1 MAIPSIQSAILL
13 SFLVLFLGPNLQTAK
28 LCSCS
33 DDHKVGNCH
42 SIERLALLDFKKG
55 VEDPS
60 NRISS
65 WRLENEDCCK
75 WHGVG
80 CNNVT
85 GYVEELDLNNI
96 KDTTQATEL
105 SGGISPALAQLKH
118 LKYLD
123 LSHNAFGGIPNQFIG
138 SVKELRYLD
147 LSWNYFEGRISQQL
161 GNLSHLHHL
170 DLSYSRFSI
179 QELQFLSHLTSLE
192 YLGLSGSDLSETGES
207 LQYINRLHSLSELH
221 LSFCKLSSFPLMT
234 NFTTT
239 LSVLDL
245 SFNNFGGFFF
255 KAILNFTALQ
265 SLDLSATEIQ
275 GPIPKAIEQKT
286 SLKTLR
292 LGLNELTGPIPD
304 VLANFTSLECLGLH
318 NNHLEGPIPL
328 SFGAFCKLKELS
340 LARNNISGEI
350 TEFVNGLSL
359 CRPNSL
365 LEILDLGDTKLTG
378 NIPYSIGN
386 LKSLRRLYLYQTSMN
401 GTIPKS
407 LGQLSELEALDLSLN
422 AWDGELTEDHFANLA
437 NLIVL
442 YISFDEKPPKPL
454 FFNLSSNWVCP
465 FTKLFHLDLT
475 NCQLG
480 PLFPSWLRNLN
491 QLGIIKLENVGISD
505 KIPNWFPNL
514 SLQTLDLSNNQIRGK
529 VPLELRNGL
538 KSTEMRMLN
547 LRGNL
552 FSGTIPLNINE
563 TMPNLG
569 ILSLSN
575 NLIEGSIPSSI
586 CNLKRLT
593 AISLSSNNLS
603 GELPQECWKDLQSLD
618 VIDLSNNHLS
628 GKLPISIW
636 SAPQLSILS
645 VSKNGFSG
653 NLPPNLKT
661 LGPFRVIDLGENSF
675 TGNLPMWMGKRLP
688 QLEILR
694 LRSNSFSGF
703 IHEHHCLLHS
713 LQILDLAHN
722 GLSGPIPHC
731 FGNFSG
737 MATVDP
743 TDPFSVYGS
752 IEGIDLRKS
761 SQEFGDQVN
770 VWITKGIELEYN
782 GTLAFLKCIDL
793 SHNVFSGEIPTEITR
808 LLGLSILNL
817 SMNQLTGRI
826 PEKIGS
832 MQRLEVLD
840 LSRNQLSG
848 SIPPSISTLNSLN
861 HLNLSNNNLSGR
873 IPSGNQLQT
882 LPDPS
887 IYAGNPGLCG
897 APLKDCA
904 THPDIHVLDHDEDKE
919 DWLPFFISM
928 SIGFV
933 VGFWSVCGSLLLNKS
948 WRYAFFRFID
958 DMTIIPVCVVV
969 KARSFRLGRN
979 RNAQHA

>member
-1 MAIPSIQSAILL
+1 
-13 SFLVLFLGPNLQTAK
+13 
-28 LCSCS
+28 
-33 DDHKVGNCH
+33 
-42 SIERLALLDFKKG
+42 
-55 VEDPS
+55 
-60 NRISS
+60 
-65 WRLENEDCCK
+65 
-75 WHGVG
+75 
-80 CNNVT
+80 
-85 GYVEELDLNNI
+85 
-96 KDTTQATEL
+96 
-105 SGGISPALAQLKH
+105 
-118 LKYLD
+118 
-123 LSHNAFGGIPNQFIG
+123 
-138 SVKELRYLD
+138 
-147 LSWNYFEGRISQQL
+147 
-161 GNLSHLHHL
+161 
-170 DLSYSRFSI
+170 
-179 QELQFLSHLTSLE
+179 
-192 YLGLSGSDLSETGES
+192 
-207 LQYINRLHSLSELH
+207 
-221 LSFCKLSSFPLMT
+221 MT

-245 SFNNFGGFFF
+245 SGNNFGGFFF
-255 KAILNFTALQ
+255 KAIINFTALQ

-275 GPIPKAIEQKT
+275 GPIPKAIEQMT
-286 SLKTLR
+286 SLKTLL
-292 LGLNELTGPIPD
+292 LGLNDLTGPIPD
-304 VLANFTSLECLGLH
+304 VLANFTSLECLDLEY
-318 NNHLEGPIPL
+318 NHLEGPIPL

-340 LARNNISGEI
+340 LSRNNISGEI
-350 TEFVNGLSL
+350 TEFVNGISL

-365 LEILDLGDTKLTG
+365 LEFLDLGYTKLTG
-378 NIPYSIGN
+378 NLPYSIGN
-386 LKSLRRLYLYQTSMN
+386 LKSLRSLYLYQTSMN

-407 LGQLSELEALDLSLN
+407 LGQLSELELLDLSLN

-437 NLIVL
+437 NLIGL
-442 YISFDEKPPKPL
+442 HISFDEKPPKPL

-465 FTKLFHLDLT
+465 FTKLSYLKLN

-491 QLGIIKLENVGISD
+491 RLRFIMLENVGISY
-505 KIPNWFPNL
+505 KIPNWFPKIYP
-514 SLQTLDLSNNQIRGK
+514 SLPALDLSNNQIRGK

-538 KSTEMRMLN
+538 KSTKMRMLN

-563 TMPNLG
+563 TMPNLLF
-569 ILSLSN
+569 LSLSN

-586 CNLKRLT
+586 CNLKQLT
-593 AISLSSNNLS
+593 AVSLSSNNLS
-603 GELPQECWKDLQSLD
+603 GELPQECWKDLESLE
-618 VIDLSNNHLS
+618 VIDLSNNHMS
-628 GKLPISIW
+628 GKVPISIW

-645 VSKNGFSG
+645 LSKNGFSG

-661 LGPFRVIDLGENSF
+661 LGPLRVIDLGENSLS
-675 TGNLPMWMGKRLP
+675 GNLPMWMGKRLP
-688 QLEILR
+688 HLEILR

-713 LQILDLAHN
+713 LRILDLAHN
-722 GLSGPIPHC
+722 GLSGTIPHC

-743 TDPFSVYGS
+743 TNPFSIYPMVINS
-752 IEGIDLRKS
+752 H
-761 SQEFGDQVN
+761 EFVDRVN

-793 SHNVFSGEIPTEITR
+793 SHNAFSGEIPTEITG

-848 SIPPSISTLNSLN
+848 SIPPSISALNYLS

-873 IPSGNQLQT
+873 IPSGNQLKT

-904 THPDIHVLDHDEDKE
+904 THPDIHDLDHHEEDKE

-979 RNAQHA
+979 HNAQHA

>member
-1 MAIPSIQSAILL
+1 MAIDSILSAILL
-13 SFLVLFLGPNLQTAK
+13 SFLVLFLGPYLQTAK

-33 DDHKVGNCH
+33 DDHKIGNCH
-42 SIERLALLDFKKG
+42 SFERLALLDFKKG

-60 NRISS
+60 NMLSS
-65 WRLENEDCCK
+65 WRLDNEDCCK

-80 CNNVT
+80 CSNVT
-85 GYVEELDLNNI
+85 GYVEELHLNTTW
-96 KDTTQATEL
+96 DTTQATRL

-123 LSHNAFGGIPNQFIG
+123 LRGNALDSIPDQFIG

-147 LSWNYFEGRISQQL
+147 LSGNYFEGRIPQQL

-170 DLSYSRFSI
+170 GLSYNRFSI

-192 YLGLSGSDLSETGES
+192 YLGLSRSDLSKTGES

-221 LSFCKLSSFPLMT
+221 LFGCQLPSFPLMT

-245 SFNNFGGFFF
+245 SDNNFGGFFF

-265 SLDLSATEIQ
+265 SLDLSGNEIQ
-275 GPIPKAIEQKT
+275 GPIPKAIAQKT

-292 LGLNELTGPIPD
+292 LGGNDLTGPIPD
-304 VLANFTSLECLGLH
+304 VLANLTSLECLGLEF
-318 NNHLEGPIPL
+318 NHLEGPIPL
-328 SFGAFCKLKELS
+328 SFGAFCKLKELALS
-340 LARNNISGEI
+340 RNNISGEI
-350 TEFVNGLSL
+350 TEFVNGISL

-365 LEILDLGDTKLTG
+365 LEILDLEQTKLTG

-386 LKSLRRLYLYQTSMN
+386 LKSLRELFLQQTSMN

-407 LGQLSELEALDLSLN
+407 LGQLSELEWLDLSLN

-437 NLIVL
+437 NLIFL
-442 YISFDEKPPKPL
+442 IISFDEKPPKPL

-465 FTKLFHLDLT
+465 FTKLSYLDLT

-480 PLFPSWLRNLN
+480 PFFPSWIRNLN
-491 QLGIIKLENVGISD
+491 RLGDIMLENVGISD
-505 KIPNWFPNL
+505 KIPNWFPKIYP
-514 SLQTLDLSNNQIRGK
+514 SLQALDLSNNQIRGK
-529 VPLELRNGL
+529 LPLELRNGL
-538 KSTEMRMLN
+538 KFTEMDMLN

-563 TMPNLG
+563 TMPNLSHV
-569 ILSLSN
+569 SLSN

-586 CNLKRLT
+586 CNLKLLEVV
-593 AISLSSNNLS
+593 SLSSNNLS
-603 GELPQECWKDLQSLD
+603 GELPQECWKDLQFLE

-628 GKLPISIW
+628 GKVPISIW
-636 SAPQLSILS
+636 SAPGLSILS
-645 VSKNGFSG
+645 LSKNGFSG

-661 LGPFRVIDLGENSF
+661 MGLLRVIDLGENSF
-675 TGNLPMWMGKRLP
+675 SGNLPMWMGKRLP

-713 LQILDLAHN
+713 LRILDLAHN
-722 GLSGPIPHC
+722 GLSGTIPHC

-737 MATVDP
+737 MATVHP
-743 TDPFSVYGS
+743 TDPFISS
-752 IEGIDLRKS
+752 FGINNH
-761 SQEFGDQVN
+761 EFVEQLN

-793 SHNVFSGEIPTEITR
+793 SHNAFSGEIPTEITG

-817 SMNQLTGRI
+817 SMNHLTGRI

-848 SIPPSISTLNSLN
+848 SIP
-861 HLNLSNNNLSGR
+861 
-873 IPSGNQLQT
+873 Q
-882 LPDPS
+882 
-887 IYAGNPGLCG
+887 AF
-897 APLKDCA
+897 PL
-904 THPDIHVLDHDEDKE
+904 
-919 DWLPFFISM
+919 
-928 SIGFV
+928 
-933 VGFWSVCGSLLLNKS
+933 
-948 WRYAFFRFID
+948 
-958 DMTIIPVCVVV
+958 
-969 KARSFRLGRN
+969 
-979 RNAQHA
+979 

>member
-1 MAIPSIQSAILL
+1 MAIASIQSAILL
-13 SFLVLFLGPNLQTAK
+13 SFLVLFLGPYLQTAK

-55 VEDPS
+55 VEDLS
-60 NRISS
+60 NRLSS

-75 WHGVG
+75 WHGIG

-85 GYVEELDLNNI
+85 GYVEELDLNTI
-96 KDTTQATEL
+96 KDTAQATIL
-105 SGGISPALAQLKH
+105 SGRISPALAQLKH

-123 LSHNAFGGIPNQFIG
+123 LSHNAFRRIPDQFIG

-147 LSWNYFEGRISQQL
+147 LSWNRFEGRILQQL
-161 GNLSHLHHL
+161 GNLSYLHHL
-170 DLSYSRFSI
+170 DLSYNSFSI
-179 QELQFLSHLTSLE
+179 QELQFLSHVTSLE
-192 YLGLSGSDLSETGES
+192 YLGLSGSDLSKIGES

-265 SLDLSATEIQ
+265 SLDLSATKIQ
-275 GPIPKAIEQKT
+275 GPIPKAIDHMT

-292 LGLNELTGPIPD
+292 LGLNDLTGPIPD
-304 VLANFTSLECLGLH
+304 VLANFTSLECLDLED
-318 NNHLEGPIPL
+318 NHLEGPIPL
-328 SFGAFCKLKELS
+328 SFGALCKLKELS
-340 LARNNISGEI
+340 LSRNNISGEI
-350 TEFVNGLSL
+350 TEFVNGISL

-365 LEILDLGDTKLTG
+365 LETLQLGHAKLTG
-378 NIPYSIGN
+378 NLPYSIGN
-386 LKSLRRLYLYQTSMN
+386 LKSLRRLYIHKTSMN

-407 LGQLSELEALDLSLN
+407 LGQLSELEELNLSHN

-437 NLIVL
+437 NLIGL
-442 YISFDEKPPKPL
+442 YISFDKKPPKPL

-465 FTKLFHLDLT
+465 FTKLSDLVLN

-491 QLGIIKLENVGISD
+491 RLGTIMLENVGISD
-505 KIPNWFPNL
+505 KIPNWFPKTYP
-514 SLQTLDLSNNQIRGK
+514 SLLVLDLSNNQI
-529 VPLELRNGL
+529 
-538 KSTEMRMLN
+538 
-547 LRGNL
+547 
-552 FSGTIPLNINE
+552 SGTIPLNINNE
-563 TMPNLG
+563 TMPNLQFLT
-569 ILSLSN
+569 LSS

-586 CNLKRLT
+586 CNVKWLRT
-593 AISLSSNNLS
+593 VSLSSNNLS
-603 GELPQECWKDLQSLD
+603 GELRQECWKDLQSLE

-628 GKLPISIW
+628 GKVPISIW
-636 SAPQLSILS
+636 SAPRLSLLS
-645 VSKNGFSG
+645 LSKNGFSG

-661 LGPFRVIDLGENSF
+661 LGPLRVIDLGENSF
-675 TGNLPMWMGKRLP
+675 SGNLPMWMGKRLP
-688 QLEILR
+688 RLEILR

-703 IHEHHCLLHS
+703 IHEHHCHLHS
-713 LQILDLAHN
+713 LRILDLAHN
-722 GLSGPIPHC
+722 GFSGPIPHC
-731 FGNFSG
+731 FGNFNG
-737 MATVDP
+737 MAIVHP
-743 TDPFSVYGS
+743 TIPFSIYPMLIHGKKF
-752 IEGIDLRKS
+752 IDH
-761 SQEFGDQVN
+761 VN
-770 VWITKGIELEYN
+770 VWITRGIELEYN
-782 GTLAFLKCIDL
+782 GTLQFMESIDL
-793 SHNVFSGEIPTEITR
+793 SHNDFSGEIPTEITR
-808 LLGLSILNL
+808 LLELSILNL
-817 SMNQLTGRI
+817 SMNHLTGRI

-832 MQRLEVLD
+832 MQQLEVLD

-848 SIPPSISTLNSLN
+848 SIPPSISALNYLN
-861 HLNLSNNNLSGR
+861 HLNLSNNNLSGK

-887 IYAGNPGLCG
+887 IYAGNTGLCG

-904 THPDIHVLDHDEDKE
+904 PHPDIHGLDHEEDKE

-948 WRYAFFRFID
+948 WRCAFFRFID

-969 KARSFRLGRN
+969 KARSFRLSVW
-979 RNAQHA
+979 

>member
-13 SFLVLFLGPNLQTAK
+13 SFLVLFLGPYLQTSK

-60 NRISS
+60 NMLSS
-65 WRLENEDCCK
+65 WRLDNEDCCK

-85 GYVEELDLNNI
+85 GYVKELDLNTI
-96 KDTTQATEL
+96 KDMAQTTRL

-123 LSHNAFGGIPNQFIG
+123 LRGNAFGSIPDQFIG
-138 SVKELRYLD
+138 SVEELRYLD
-147 LSWNYFEGRISQQL
+147 LSGNYFEGRIPQQL

-170 DLSYSRFSI
+170 DLSNNLFSI

-192 YLGLSGSDLSETGES
+192 YLDLSGSDLSKTGES
-207 LQYINRLHSLSELH
+207 LQYINRLQFLSELH
-221 LSFCKLSSFPLMT
+221 LSGCKLSSFPLMT

-245 SFNNFGGFFF
+245 SYNNFGGFFF
-255 KAILNFTALQ
+255 KVIFNFTALQ

-275 GPIPKAIEQKT
+275 GPIPKAIKQMT
-286 SLKTLR
+286 SLKTLL
-292 LGLNELTGPIPD
+292 LGMNDLTGSIPE
-304 VLANFTSLECLGLH
+304 VLANLTSLERLDLVD
-318 NNHLEGPIPL
+318 NHLEGPIPL

-340 LARNNISGEI
+340 LSGNNINGEI
-350 TEFVNGLSL
+350 VEFVNGISL

-365 LEILDLGDTKLTG
+365 LETLQLGDNKLTG
-378 NIPYSIGN
+378 YIPYSIGN
-386 LKSLRRLYLYQTSMN
+386 LKSLRILDLYQTSMN
-401 GTIPKS
+401 DAIPKS
-407 LGQLSELEALDLSLN
+407 LGQLSELELLDLSLN

-437 NLIVL
+437 NLVYLSIA
-442 YISFDEKPPKPL
+442 FDEKPPKPL

-465 FTKLFHLDLT
+465 FTELFHLDLT

-480 PLFPSWLRNLN
+480 PPFPSWLRNLN
-491 QLGIIKLENVGISD
+491 QLDTILIENVGISD
-505 KIPNWFPNL
+505 KIPNWFPKIYQ
-514 SLQTLDLSNNQIRGK
+514 SLQFLDLSNNQISGE

-538 KSTEMRMLN
+538 KSTEVRMLN

-563 TMPNLG
+563 TMPNLQF
-569 ILSLSN
+569 LSLSN

-586 CNLKRLT
+586 CNLKRSLQV
-593 AISLSSNNLS
+593 IDLSSNNLS
-603 GELPQECWKDLQSLD
+603 GELPQECWKDLEYLE

-628 GKLPISIW
+628 GKVPISIW
-636 SAPQLSILS
+636 SAPQLSLLS
-645 VSKNGFSG
+645 LSKNGFSG

-661 LGPFRVIDLGENSF
+661 LGPLRVIDLGENSF
-675 TGNLPMWMGKRLP
+675 SGNLPMWMGKRLP

-713 LQILDLAHN
+713 LRILDLAQN
-722 GLSGPIPHC
+722 GLSGTIPHC

-743 TDPFSVYGS
+743 TNPFSIYISAANIHGFV
-752 IEGIDLRKS
+752 
-761 SQEFGDQVN
+761 DQVN

-793 SHNVFSGEIPTEITR
+793 SHNAFSGEIPTEITGF
-808 LLGLSILNL
+808 LGLSILNL
-817 SMNQLTGRI
+817 SLNQLTGRI

-861 HLNLSNNNLSGR
+861 HLNLSSNNLSGR

-904 THPDIHVLDHDEDKE
+904 THPDIHGLDHHEEDKE